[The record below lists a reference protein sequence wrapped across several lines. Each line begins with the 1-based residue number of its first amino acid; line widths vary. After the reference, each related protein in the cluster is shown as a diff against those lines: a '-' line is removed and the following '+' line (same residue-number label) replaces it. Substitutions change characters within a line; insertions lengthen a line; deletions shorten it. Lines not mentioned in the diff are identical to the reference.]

1 MNDELEI
8 IKKQLSEMAGILNA
22 VPGERFEIKG
32 AQTLL
37 IVQRRMEDSELQR
50 ELSVY
55 THLFSK
61 EELPSVTEL
70 SNAAVAF
77 VKIKTLCEA
86 GKMDFDQ
93 VSIRELIKEF
103 NAQKTKVINIIHLS
117 KVNALTA
124 EDYQKE
130 VIKKTLDKSERY
142 LKAFEDE
149 AKRAEK
155 KIEKEPDSLI
165 KAKEEEKQ
173 EEEKEEKPLK
183 PKRHIFS
190 ELGEKIA
197 DFVERVRHKKEVSSL
212 LKEEEAKQADSRCEE
227 IPFYDAAL
235 KYTESHVCKDIPEF
249 SVFLRKGNV
258 YFGRTKNAVAG
269 VYDNRD
275 QSLLELMNVSKDF
288 IQFLTTDLL
297 SGEYAL
303 KPFEDSEKKA
313 MQLYFNYTCVC
324 FEKHIGKTLSVQE
337 YLHFKDYYNKLVLAM
352 FDLEE
357 KERSDYY
364 RALEIADSYICYM
377 KGYDLTVSDD
387 KEDII
392 RNIIAG
398 RNLNYIG
405 DLDLILEIHV
415 VCDEAREKLLE
426 LSESICYFNGKEE
439 DSEEQVTFTD
449 DPVDFQGAKI
459 VVEVMDETGRI
470 SDEAM
475 FSAEN
480 IDIAVTDYLGKDV
493 PLKRIGIERSGVR
506 TYFFTGK
513 TGAMSIS
520 AVTNEIRNAWTDEE
534 KAFFE
539 AIEQKL
545 NKTMMRIGGYSI

>member
-1 MNDELEI
+1 MNDEIEI
-8 IKKQLSEMAGILNA
+8 IKKQLPEMAGILNA

-86 GKMDFDQ
+86 GKTDFDQ

-103 NAQKTKVINIIHLS
+103 NAQKTKVLNIIHLS

-130 VIKKTLDKSERY
+130 VIKKTLDKSEKY

-165 KAKEEEKQ
+165 KAKEEVKP

-183 PKRHIFS
+183 SKRHIFS

-197 DFVERVRHKKEVSSL
+197 GFVEAIRHKKEVNSL

-337 YLHFKDYYNKLVLAM
+337 YLHFKDYYNRLVLAM

-364 RALEIADSYICYM
+364 RALEIADSYIGYM
-377 KGYDLTVSDD
+377 KGYDLTVSDE

-392 RNIIAG
+392 RNIIVG

-415 VCDEAREKLLE
+415 VCDEARKKLLE
-426 LSESICYFNGKEE
+426 LSESIRYFNGQEE
-439 DSEEQVTFTD
+439 HSEEEVTFTD

-459 VVEVMDETGRI
+459 VVEVMDEAGRLA
-470 SDEAM
+470 DEAM

-480 IDIAVTDYLGKDV
+480 LDIAVTDYLGKDV
-493 PLKRIGIERSGVR
+493 PLKRIGIEKSGVR

-513 TGAMSIS
+513 TGAMSIP
-520 AVTNEIRNAWTDEE
+520 AVTSEIRNAWTDEE
-534 KAFFE
+534 KAYFE

>member
-1 MNDELEI
+1 MNDEIEI
-8 IKKQLSEMAGILNA
+8 IKKQLPEMAGILNA

-86 GKMDFDQ
+86 GKTDFDH

-103 NAQKTKVINIIHLS
+103 NAQKTKVLNIIHLS

-130 VIKKTLDKSERY
+130 VIKKTLDKSEKY

-165 KAKEEEKQ
+165 KAKEEVKP

-197 DFVERVRHKKEVSSL
+197 GFVESARHKKEVNSL

-337 YLHFKDYYNKLVLAM
+337 YLHFKDYYNRLVLAM

-364 RALEIADSYICYM
+364 RALEIADSYIGYM
-377 KGYDLTVSDD
+377 KGYDLTVSDE

-426 LSESICYFNGKEE
+426 LSESIRYFNGKEE
-439 DSEEQVTFTD
+439 HSEEEVTFTD

-459 VVEVMDETGRI
+459 VVEVMDAAGRLA
-470 SDEAM
+470 DEAM

-480 IDIAVTDYLGKDV
+480 LDIAVTDYLGKDV
-493 PLKRIGIERSGVR
+493 PLKRIGIEKSGVR

-513 TGAMSIS
+513 TGAMSIP
-520 AVTNEIRNAWTDEE
+520 AVMSEIRNAWTDEE
-534 KAFFE
+534 KAYFE

>member
-1 MNDELEI
+1 M
-8 IKKQLSEMAGILNA
+8 KRS
-22 VPGERFEIKG
+22 
-32 AQTLL
+32 
-37 IVQRRMEDSELQR
+37 
-50 ELSVY
+50 
-55 THLFSK
+55 
-61 EELPSVTEL
+61 
-70 SNAAVAF
+70 
-77 VKIKTLCEA
+77 
-86 GKMDFDQ
+86 
-93 VSIRELIKEF
+93 
-103 NAQKTKVINIIHLS
+103 
-117 KVNALTA
+117 LTA
-124 EDYQKE
+124 LSRQK
-130 VIKKTLDKSERY
+130 R
-142 LKAFEDE
+142 
-149 AKRAEK
+149 
-155 KIEKEPDSLI
+155 
-165 KAKEEEKQ
+165 
-173 EEEKEEKPLK
+173 KPLK

-197 DFVERVRHKKEVSSL
+197 GFVEAIRHKKEVNSL
-212 LKEEEAKQADSRCEE
+212 LKEEEAKRADSRCEE

-235 KYTESHVCKDIPEF
+235 KYTESRVCKDIPEF

-275 QSLLELMNVSKDF
+275 QSLLELMNVSNDF

-337 YLHFKDYYNKLVLAM
+337 YLHFKDYYNRLVLAM

-364 RALEIADSYICYM
+364 RALEIADSYIGYM
-377 KGYDLTVSDD
+377 KGYDLTVSDE

-405 DLDLILEIHV
+405 DLELILEIHV

-426 LSESICYFNGKEE
+426 LSESIRYFNGKEE
-439 DSEEQVTFTD
+439 HSEELVTFTD
-449 DPVDFQGAKI
+449 DPVDFRGARI
-459 VVEVMDETGRI
+459 VIEVMDEAGRLA
-470 SDEAM
+470 DEAM

-480 IDIAVTDYLGKDV
+480 LDIAVTDYLGKDV
-493 PLKRIGIERSGVR
+493 PLKRIGIEKSGVR

-513 TGAMSIS
+513 TGAMSIP
-520 AVTNEIRNAWTDEE
+520 AVTSEIRNAWTDEE
-534 KAFFE
+534 KAYFE